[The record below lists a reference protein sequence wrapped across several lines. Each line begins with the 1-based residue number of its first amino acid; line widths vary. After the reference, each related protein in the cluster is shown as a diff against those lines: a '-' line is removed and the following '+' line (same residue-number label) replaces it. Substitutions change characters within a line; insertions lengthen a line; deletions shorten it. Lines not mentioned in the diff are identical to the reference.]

1 MSWSE
6 ECTAGA
12 CLSFR
17 WPCIICFLLLSDYLK
32 RFLSNSAEMLQ
43 HDSSQFPLLIRFG
56 VGVASWVTDL
66 RNSCLYMF
74 MLRGDSV
81 LRTSVTLIKC
91 LQKESWPCVCL
102 CPERCWDEWLL
113 SSQPACEN
121 SLAFLRTNLSA
132 HWIWTCP
139 SSARKASWLEK
150 HLPGPLPRCRCWPCS
165 TCSRKRL
172 LMRFFFFFLS
182 IFFRTLC
189 AQCCHACTY
198 ACNDLVTN

>member
-1 MSWSE
+1 MKSALLE
-6 ECTAGA
+6 HA
-12 CLSFR
+12 CPLDDPASFVF
-17 WPCIICFLLLSDYLK
+17 CYLLSDYLK

-91 LQKESWPCVCL
+91 LQRESWPRVCL

-113 SSQPACEN
+113 SSQPVCEN
-121 SLAFLRTNLSA
+121 SLAFLRTNLPA

-172 LMRFFFFFLS
+172 LMRFFFF
-182 IFFRTLC
+182 
-189 AQCCHACTY
+189 
-198 ACNDLVTN
+198 